1 MDRMHDWI
9 TTGERPLPFFI
20 TPFAASAS
28 GGGNDDDGDDGGG
41 DDDGDDD
48 GDGDYDPDAGKTED
62 EIRAELKLVR
72 ERLGKANGQ
81 SAKRRQALREKE
93 RELEEARKPKPKAKG
108 KDDEDD
114 GPDLDALRDEARRE
128 GETAGT
134 MRAKKAEAKA
144 ELLKAGVNSER
155 VARAVGLLNLGELD
169 LDDDGLDGIEEEI
182 EKLKKDWPELFAKP
196 TRRREGVGGDRS
208 GGGDG
213 GRSKRDEMTTS
224 QRQAAAALGKL

>member
-9 TTGERPLPFFI
+9 TIGERPLPFFV

-28 GGGNDDDGDDGGG
+28 GGGNDDEDDDDTD
-41 DDDGDDD
+41 DDDGDEDD
-48 GDGDYDPDAGKTED
+48 DPDAGKTED

-93 RELEEARKPKPKAKG
+93 RELEEARKPKPKPKG
-108 KDDEDD
+108 KDDEDG

-134 MRAKKAEAKA
+134 LRAKKAEAKA
-144 ELLKAGVNSER
+144 ELLAAGVNKER
-155 VARAVGLLNLGELD
+155 VARAVGLLNLNELD
-169 LDDDGLDGIEEEI
+169 LDDDGLDGIDDEI

-196 TRRREGVGGDRS
+196 TRRRDGVGGDR
-208 GGGDG
+208 GGDG
-213 GRSKRDEMTTS
+213 DGGGRGKRAEMTTS
-224 QRQAAAALGKL
+224 EIQAARALGKL

>member
-9 TTGERPLPFFI
+9 TTGERPLPFFV
-20 TPFAASAS
+20 TPFAASAG
-28 GGGNDDDGDDGGG
+28 GGGNDDDGDDDDPDDEG
-41 DDDGDDD
+41 DDEDE
-48 GDGDYDPDAGKTED
+48 DPDAGKTD
-62 EIRAELKLVR
+62 EELRAELKKVR
-72 ERLGKANGQ
+72 ESLGKANGQ
-81 SAKRRQALREKE
+81 SAKRRQLLRDKE
-93 RELEEARKPKPKAKG
+93 RELEEARRPKPKPKG

-134 MRAKKAEAKA
+134 LRAKKAEAKA
-144 ELLKAGVNSER
+144 ELLAAGVSRER

-169 LDDDGLDGIEEEI
+169 LDDDGLDGIDEEI

-196 TRRREGVGGDRS
+196 TRRRDAVGGDRS

-213 GRSKRDEMTTS
+213 GRSKRDEMSTS
-224 QRQAAAALGKL
+224 QRQAAAALGKF